1 MWRTQL
7 VAGVIVSTTAV
18 LVVLDRISIAA
29 LTLLAFALGTCDVVF
44 SNAAQALLPGIVARQ
59 VLHRANG
66 NQQAVITAGQ
76 QFVGPPVGSG
86 LFAVA
91 AALPF
96 AVDACSF
103 LVCASLLARLPEA
116 QHPVRERQSMRAA
129 IACGWTWLKRH
140 RLIRT
145 LAALLGVNAF
155 CGQMANAVLVLLA
168 TQVLNV
174 NAQAY
179 GVLLATAAVG
189 SVLGGVVNARIVRRT
204 GPLAAL
210 VTGLVANIVALAG
223 VGFSPDPF
231 VLGGFLALNGFATTM
246 WNVVTT
252 TLRQEL
258 VPSTV
263 LGRVTS
269 VYKMVGWGMI
279 PAGTLAGGS
288 PTPSACGPRTSLPP
302 RYGPSRSWWPCRS
315 WWSPVAPL
323 PPMSA
328 TPTRMRNPGDPAIAW
343 DRPLGTAA
351 VPMVRTAAVRRRGVG
366 PGRVA
371 GVVVVR
377 WLAAA
382 GFVVRGGVA
391 AGPARRRSHPRRR
404 AWAPGRED
412 PGGSARPGC
421 GRCARAG

>member
-103 LVCASLLARLPEA
+103 LVSASLLARLPEA

-279 PAGTLAGGS
+279 PAGTLAGGLI
-288 PTPSACGPRTSLPP
+288 AHSLGV
-302 RYGPSRSWWPCRS
+302 R
-315 WWSPVAPL
+315 APYEL
-323 PPMSA
+323 A
-328 TPTRMRNPGDPAIAW
+328 
-343 DRPLGTAA
+343 
-351 VPMVRTAAVRRRGVG
+351 AAVRTIALVVAVPVLVVASRAVATDVG
-366 PGRVA
+366 N
-371 GVVVVR
+371 
-377 WLAAA
+377 
-382 GFVVRGGVA
+382 
-391 AGPARRRSHPRRR
+391 S
-404 AWAPGRED
+404 D
-412 PGGSARPGC
+412 PDAQSG
-421 GRCARAG
+421 